1 MITKPTKLTKKF
13 LKVAE
18 EVINE
23 NINALIFTDEELI
36 DLINERLP
44 EKKRISIIT
53 WKRWKKRKLKGRKS
67 LLDRFDTLYK
77 KAFEKQK
84 KSLFYKLQTDD
95 KAWQRW
101 AWIIERKFPEWN
113 LRQKVDANVKGIVAK
128 IVSYDQSLNQN
139 QETTK
144 INQNTKIEQK

>member
-13 LKVAE
+13 LKIAE

-44 EKKRISIIT
+44 EKKRISKIT

-84 KSLFYKLQTDD
+84 QSLFLKLQTDD

-139 QETTK
+139 QETAK